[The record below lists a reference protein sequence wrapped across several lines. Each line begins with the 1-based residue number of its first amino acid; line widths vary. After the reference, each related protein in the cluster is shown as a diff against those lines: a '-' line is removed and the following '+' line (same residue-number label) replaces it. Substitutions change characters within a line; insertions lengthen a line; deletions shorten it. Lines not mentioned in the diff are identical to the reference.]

1 MVRARV
7 SFVIIGLDLL
17 NLLRRISPISMRCGI
32 FRGMLVCL
40 LCMGSR
46 LSSALTKGHRFSAS
60 LNSVEFI
67 EKSMYVIDRTTSEEG
82 VDNSLCVT

>member
-1 MVRARV
+1 
-7 SFVIIGLDLL
+7 
-17 NLLRRISPISMRCGI
+17 
-32 FRGMLVCL
+32 MLVCL
-40 LCMGSR
+40 LGMGSR